1 MKNIEL
7 INSKIKEIEKRYNV
21 QVIFAVDG
29 GSNAY
34 GYASPDSDIDLRF
47 LYDET
52 IESYLRLNR
61 EKDVIEI
68 IDQNNDIEYKGF
80 SLDKFMKLLSKSN
93 PSILEW
99 LNSPIIYFENT
110 KYENIIKAIKELAFD
125 YFSSKRCLFHYTGN
139 AITDLKKLETTVKY
153 NYDNNEL
160 LVGVGVKKLL
170 SVYRELL
177 ICEYIVSKGSF
188 PKTTDLKELID
199 FSEEVKELKDNKGR
213 SFLEFLLFS
222 LNFKKV
228 QKKSELKELVM
239 EKDFYDKHIEF
250 FNKTINEYR
259 NKAEKLKDKAI
270 DFDKINSLYVWWVKE
285 INS

>member
-7 INSKIKEIEKRYNV
+7 INSKIEKIEKKYNV

-47 LYDET
+47 LYVEK

-99 LNSPIIYFENT
+99 LRRWFMA
-110 KYENIIKAIKELAFD
+110 K
-125 YFSSKRCLFHYTGN
+125 
-139 AITDLKKLETTVKY
+139 
-153 NYDNNEL
+153 
-160 LVGVGVKKLL
+160 
-170 SVYRELL
+170 
-177 ICEYIVSKGSF
+177 
-188 PKTTDLKELID
+188 
-199 FSEEVKELKDNKGR
+199 
-213 SFLEFLLFS
+213 FL
-222 LNFKKV
+222 
-228 QKKSELKELVM
+228 
-239 EKDFYDKHIEF
+239 
-250 FNKTINEYR
+250 
-259 NKAEKLKDKAI
+259 
-270 DFDKINSLYVWWVKE
+270 
-285 INS
+285 